1 VNLLAEFGGS
11 GFGEN
16 ELNMPASIDASNGL
30 DIFVCDYQN
39 NRIQRYD
46 IKLNYIA
53 TFNFNIYNLTADNS
67 QKIYYPFGIAFLNTS
82 EIFVLADASAYKIA
96 KLKSLEEVS
105 LLFGSSTLGYEKVLN
120 PQKIIRGTN
129 LDIWVLDKDADAV
142 LNFDNFGTYVKKIYN
157 TEKNPIISIAYYKN
171 NLYILNSKSLIIYD
185 LKSNKF
191 LKYYNYTISDSKNLK
206 DISVLKENVILIL
219 STKKIN
225 KYLINNLN

>member
-1 VNLLAEFGGS
+1 LIYVLLFLVFPILETDSLTLITSFGDFQAASSVSTSRDEFIFVADIQANKIYKYSENGDLLAEFGGS

-67 QKIYYPFGIAFLNTS
+67 QKIYYPFGIAFLNSS

-157 TEKNPIISIAYYKN
+157 TENNP
-171 NLYILNSKSLIIYD
+171 
-185 LKSNKF
+185 
-191 LKYYNYTISDSKNLK
+191 
-206 DISVLKENVILIL
+206 
-219 STKKIN
+219 
-225 KYLINNLN
+225 